1 MIRKISNKMKML
13 TAAAAIAAVLLPA
26 GVAAASP
33 SQVAGNGVG
42 NGVGHARFDRRADD
56 RIGHVRLDRRD
67 PFRND
72 RFAVRDPF
80 RHERLGLRDDFRHV
94 HLDRRAHDIR
104 HR

>member
-67 PFRND
+67 
-72 RFAVRDPF
+72 
-80 RHERLGLRDDFRHV
+80 DFRHV
-94 HLDRRAHDIR
+94 RLDRRAHDPIR
-104 HR
+104 HH